1 MSSERMHIE
10 PAPEKGFFDNIL
22 PRQVEPKGLIG
33 WITTIDHKRIG
44 ILYLITALCWFLV
57 GGLEAMMIRIQLHRP
72 EFRDFITAETYN
84 ALFTMHGTTMIFMVI
99 MPLAVAFFNYI
110 MPLQIGAR
118 DVAFPRMN
126 AFSYWMFLFGSILIN
141 ISWFFG
147 EAPNMS
153 WVGYSPLTNTQYT
166 PGMSGD
172 FWVMGLQILGVSSI
186 VGALNFITTIINMRA
201 PGMSFMRMPVFTWMT
216 LITAMLV
223 ILAFPAITICL
234 VELMF
239 DRLFQTNF
247 FEASAGGMPILWQ
260 HLFWVFGHPE
270 VYILIL
276 PPMGMVSEI
285 LPVFSRK
292 PLFGYP
298 LIVGSGAA
306 IGFMGFTVWTH
317 HMFTSGLGNIATAA
331 FALTTMAIAV
341 PTGVKIF
348 NWIGTLYRGQ
358 LLMRVPMLFALGFIY
373 QFMMGGFSGLMH
385 ANAVHDLQQHDSYFV
400 VAHFHYV
407 LIGGALFGTFAGI
420 YYWFPKVT
428 GRMLDEKF
436 GKFVF
441 WFLFAGF
448 NLTFFPM
455 HWLGLNGMPRRIYTY
470 AERNDWGTINLVCTV
485 GAALMAIAV
494 IIFYWDLYR
503 TAKGGKLSGSD
514 PWDAR
519 TLEWSIPAPAPVY
532 NFKDTPHV
540 HSLDDWWYTKYP
552 ETLHS
557 PDIGLDATDSP
568 YEDDEAA
575 HMHPSDHVV
584 HDHHDD
590 HGVHMPGG
598 SWFPMLAALGF
609 AIGGFGII
617 MHGKFGGYSAEF
629 LKEYD
634 VPYLQ
639 VLFREFWLGIVGGLF
654 GVFAIFCWAMEPI
667 GGYNI
672 HFEDD
677 DKPEPKDKVN
687 KTKPVIESSPTP
699 EKAAVAPSADSTE
712 QAPPADAGNEI
723 KSDVP
728 APEEAVEAEEPPVE
742 SSPEETP
749 EPTAEKQQAEKP
761 KKSSSKSKK
770 TDKAKKP
777 KKEDK

>member
-1 MSSERMHIE
+1 MSSEHMHIE
-10 PAPEKGFFDNIL
+10 PAPETGFFDKIL

-33 WITTIDHKRIG
+33 WLTTVDHKRIG
-44 ILYLITALCWFLV
+44 ILYLMTALFWFLV
-57 GGLEAMMIRIQLHRP
+57 GGLEAVMIRIQLHKP
-72 EFRDFITAETYN
+72 EFQTFITADTYN
-84 ALFTMHGTTMIFMVI
+84 ALFTMHGTTMIFLVV
-99 MPLAVAFFNYI
+99 MPAAVAFFNYV

-126 AFSYWMFLFGSILIN
+126 AFSYWMFLFASILLN
-141 ISWFFG
+141 ISWFYG
-147 EAPNMS
+147 AAPNMS
-153 WVGYSPLTNTQYT
+153 WVGYAPLTNTTYS
-166 PGMSGD
+166 PGLAGD
-172 FWVMGLQILGVSSI
+172 FWVIGLQLLGVSSI

-216 LITAMLV
+216 LITGLLV
-223 ILAFPAITICL
+223 ILAFPAITIAL
-234 VELMF
+234 VELTF
-239 DRLFQTNF
+239 DRIFQTNF
-247 FEASAGGMPILWQ
+247 FEASAGGLPILWQ

-317 HMFTSGLGNIATAA
+317 HMFTSGMGNIANAA

-348 NWIGTLYRGQ
+348 NWIGTLYGGQ
-358 LLMRVPMLFALGFIY
+358 LVMTTPMLFALGFIY
-373 QFMMGGFSGLMH
+373 QFMMGGFSGIMH

-428 GRMLDEKF
+428 GRQLDERF
-436 GKFVF
+436 GKAMF
-441 WFLFAGF
+441 WFLFVGF

-470 AERNDWGTINLVCTV
+470 SANSEWGSLNLLCTF
-485 GAALMAIAV
+485 GAVLMGIAV
-494 IIFYWDLYR
+494 LIFYYDLIR
-503 TAKGGKLSGSD
+503 TARGGKVVDGD
-514 PWDAR
+514 PWNAR
-519 TLEWSIPAPAPVY
+519 TLEWAIPSPPPVY

-540 HSLDDWWYTKYP
+540 RSLDDFWYTKYP
-552 ETLHS
+552 ESYHHEEV
-557 PDIGLDATDSP
+557 DIDSDDSP
-568 YEDDEAA
+568 YEDDES
-575 HMHPSDHVV
+575 MHPSDHVEHHQS
-584 HDHHDD
+584 HDE

-609 AIGGFGII
+609 CIGGFGII
-617 MHGKFGGYSAEF
+617 MNGKFGGYTPEF
-629 LKEYD
+629 LAEWN

-639 VLFREFWLGIVGGLF
+639 VLFWRFWLAIAGGLM
-654 GVFAIFCWAMEPI
+654 GVFFIFCWAMEPI
-667 GGYNI
+667 GGYHI
-672 HFEDD
+672 HFNDEKGHDTKD
-677 DKPEPKDKVN
+677 AVKEPAAKVVA
-687 KTKPVIESSPTP
+687 TDVVEESTPAAEPESSD
-699 EKAAVAPSADSTE
+699 ESKADS
-712 QAPPADAGNEI
+712 
-723 KSDVP
+723 K
-728 APEEAVEAEEPPVE
+728 EE
-742 SSPEETP
+742 
-749 EPTAEKQQAEKP
+749 EK
-761 KKSSSKSKK
+761 
-770 TDKAKKP
+770 
-777 KKEDK
+777 

>member
-1 MSSERMHIE
+1 MSSEGMHIE
-10 PAPEKGFFDNIL
+10 PAPETGFFDKIL
-22 PRQVEPKGLIG
+22 PRQVEPSGLIG
-33 WITTIDHKRIG
+33 WLTTIDHKRIG
-44 ILYLITALCWFLV
+44 ILYLVTALFWFLV

-72 EFRDFITAETYN
+72 EFQDFINAETYN
-84 ALFTMHGTTMIFMVI
+84 ALFTMHGTTMIFLVI
-99 MPLAVAFFNYI
+99 MPMAVAFFNYI

-126 AFSYWMFLFGSILIN
+126 AFSYWMFLFASILIN
-141 ISWFFG
+141 ISWLHG

-153 WVGYSPLTNTQYT
+153 WVGYSPLTNTTYT
-166 PGMSGD
+166 PGLAGD
-172 FWVMGLQILGVSSI
+172 FWVVGLQLLGLSSI

-201 PGMSFMRMPVFTWMT
+201 PGMTYMRMPVFTWMT
-216 LITAMLV
+216 LITALLV
-223 ILAFPAITICL
+223 ILAFPAITIAL
-234 VELMF
+234 IELTF
-239 DRLFQTNF
+239 DRLFDTNF
-247 FEASAGGMPILWQ
+247 FEASAGGLPILWQ

-317 HMFTSGLGNIATAA
+317 HMFTSGMGNIATAA

-348 NWIGTLYRGQ
+348 NWIGTLYKGQ
-358 LLMRVPMLFALGFIY
+358 LLMTTPMLFALGFIY

-385 ANAVHDLQQHDSYFV
+385 ANAVHDTQQHDSYFV

-407 LIGGALFGTFAGI
+407 LIGGALFGSFAGI

-428 GRMLDEKF
+428 GKQLNEKF
-436 GKFVF
+436 GKAMF
-441 WFLFAGF
+441 WFLFVGF

-470 AERNDWGTINLVCTV
+470 AERNDWGDINLICTV

-494 IIFYWDLYR
+494 IIFYIDLFR
-503 TAKGGKLSGSD
+503 TAKGGKPSGDD

-519 TLEWSIPAPAPVY
+519 TIEWTIPSPPPVY
-532 NFKDTPHV
+532 NFKDTPLV
-540 HSLDDWWYTKYP
+540 KSLDDFWYRKHP
-552 ETLHS
+552 ESLHQ
-557 PDIGLDATDSP
+557 DHIGLDASDSP
-568 YEDDEAA
+568 YEDDDLNS
-575 HMHPSDHVV
+575 MHPSDYVEHA
-584 HDHHDD
+584 HHDD
-590 HGVHMPGG
+590 HGIHMPGG

-609 AIGGFGII
+609 CVGGYGVI
-617 MHGKFGGYSAEF
+617 MHGQFFGYSQEF
-629 LKEYD
+629 LAEYD

-639 VLFREFWLGIVGGLF
+639 VLFREFWLGIAGGLF
-654 GVFAIFCWAMEPI
+654 GVFSIFCWSMEPI

-672 HFEDD
+672 HFDD
-677 DKPEPKDKVN
+677 ENKTTSAVEETVKAKDKV
-687 KTKPVIESSPTP
+687 KVAVESDDSATESESDDEESS
-699 EKAAVAPSADSTE
+699 
-712 QAPPADAGNEI
+712 
-723 KSDVP
+723 
-728 APEEAVEAEEPPVE
+728 EAESGDIDAEDE
-742 SSPEETP
+742 SAEESQDSD
-749 EPTAEKQQAEKP
+749 EDEEDSEEEK
-761 KKSSSKSKK
+761 
-770 TDKAKKP
+770 
-777 KKEDK
+777 